1 MGRNLLRSNL
11 RTEKPAWLDWAL
23 AVVLLGVGAFSLA
36 ALDAPLAGGL
46 ALVAALGFGTL
57 LAVSE
62 AGLLAGD
69 DSETD
74 GM

>member
-1 MGRNLLRSNL
+1 MGRNRLRSDL
-11 RTEKPAWLDWAL
+11 ASERPSRLDWL
-23 AVVLLGVGAFSLA
+23 AVAGLIGVGTVSIA
-36 ALDAPLAGGL
+36 ALDAPLAGIL

-74 GM
+74 GE

>member
-1 MGRNLLRSNL
+1 MSRNLLRSNL
-11 RTEKPAWLDWAL
+11 EAGRPSWLDWL
-23 AVVLLGVGAFSLA
+23 SVVGLIGVGAFSLA
-36 ALDAPLAGGL
+36 ALNAPLVGVL

-74 GM
+74 EE